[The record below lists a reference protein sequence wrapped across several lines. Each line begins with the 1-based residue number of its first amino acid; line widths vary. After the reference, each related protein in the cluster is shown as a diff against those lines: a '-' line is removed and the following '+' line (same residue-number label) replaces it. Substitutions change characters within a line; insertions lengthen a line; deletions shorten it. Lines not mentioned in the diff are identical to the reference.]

1 MPFCSKC
8 GEKLIEENAF
18 CSKCGSERPKKVN
31 IQIENIKQ
39 GFSKY
44 KNKLV
49 DDRPFFTRSDLEST
63 GQSIAKAGQSLVK
76 TGGDVVRHPTVQT
89 AAKATAYGI
98 AGVWIM
104 KLIILLFV
112 IIALFSFFD
121 Y

>member
-8 GEKLIEENAF
+8 GEKLIEGNAF

-44 KNKLV
+44 KNELV
-49 DDRPFFTRSDLEST
+49 DDRPFFTRSDLESA

-89 AAKATAYGI
+89 AAKATAYGVASFWII
-98 AGVWIM
+98 AH
-104 KLIILLFV
+104 IILLFV
-112 IIALFSFFD
+112 IIALFFFFG
-121 Y
+121 